1 MLLLYLFKL
10 LSFLLAAVPLSLPV
24 LASWGAAGSSRLST
38 PERVLL
44 ACSYS
49 VALMLLSFG
58 LPGMFGCLSFFP
70 IVACSLVFSSVLYW
84 LSRRFREGRD
94 EVSALPVPAAPKRK
108 RFFLGVI
115 LYGTVI
121 LTLSCLMG
129 HLGTDTY
136 FYHLYFPAMWLENG
150 SMAYVPV
157 PGYTCEYYPAY
168 GEMLFG
174 FLMSPMRN
182 ADFACL
188 LQPAALTV
196 NAVAVYVLGCFFGA
210 SGTASLAAGALVMF
224 TSMVFGNAAM
234 AYTDVLNGAFL
245 TVGMALLCIG
255 AGRRHLPSCIGAG
268 IMLGAAAAVKLTGLL
283 LSPVL
288 SFVVM
293 LFFFLRDRKSR
304 GLVLAAAVSAIV
316 VAAPFYLRSWIVTG
330 NPFYPVRLP
339 PLFQAGIEFERD
351 AVGFTGSAWSF
362 FFDGGAWG
370 LNLAGGILWGVTP
383 FAVPVVVSVFPR
395 FRERLL
401 AVVLAVTL
409 IALFAVQ
416 LAVYPE
422 IAQARQYIPWIMMCS
437 TILPIVLSPAEERF
451 PRMFPF
457 ALLVVLLLVY
467 RSPVSAVY
475 GYVLI
480 PLTGAALMFVP
491 EKWFRLGLYV
501 AAALF
506 FVAGSF
512 VSTLREADAE
522 VRKRGNVA
530 AFGPGRADCV
540 RLVSEAT
547 ERDGRKTIAVNGTK
561 FSFAFMADLPGNRV
575 TAIPINRKNSLH
587 PHEFVSFEEM
597 RSDPVDAE
605 EWIARLDAAGA
616 DFLYVEQSDEEER
629 LPDSGWEKRTAEAHP
644 ERFLRLFDDGTCT
657 LYRIR
662 K

>member
-1 MLLLYLFKL
+1 MLLFYFYKL
-10 LSFLLAAVPLSLPV
+10 ISFLLAAVPLFLPV
-24 LASWGAAGSSRLST
+24 LASWAAARSSRLGV

-44 ACSYS
+44 ACSWC

-70 IVACSLVFSSVLYW
+70 ILACSLVFSSGLYW
-84 LSRRFREGRD
+84 LSRAFRED
-94 EVSALPVPAAPKRK
+94 QAEPAPPVQADSRGK

-150 SMAYVPV
+150 SMAYVPI

-182 ADFACL
+182 ADYACL
-188 LQPAALTV
+188 LQPAALTM
-196 NAVAVYVLGCFFGA
+196 NAVAVYAMGRFFGA

-268 IMLGAAAAVKLTGLL
+268 IMLGAASAVKLTGLL

-288 SFVVM
+288 AFAAM
-293 LFFFLRDRKSR
+293 LYFFLRDRKSR
-304 GLVLAAAVSAIV
+304 GLVLTSAGVAVV
-316 VAAPFYLRSWIVTG
+316 FAAPFYLRSWIVTG

-339 PLFQAGIEFERD
+339 PLFRAGLEFERS
-351 AVGFTGSAWSF
+351 AVGFTQSAWSF
-362 FFDGGAWG
+362 FFDSGAWG
-370 LNLAGGILWGVTP
+370 LNVASGIVWGLAP
-383 FAVPVVVSVFPR
+383 FAV
-395 FRERLL
+395 L
-401 AVVLAVTL
+401 AVVSAIPRCRERMLAAVLAIVL
-409 IALFAVQ
+409 IVLFAVQ

-437 TILPIVLSPAEERF
+437 TILPIVLSPLEARF
-451 PRMFPF
+451 PRVFPF
-457 ALLVVLLLVY
+457 VILVVLLLAY
-467 RSPVSAVY
+467 RSPVSARY

-480 PLTGAALMFVP
+480 PLSGVALMFVP
-491 EKWFRLGLYV
+491 EKWFRPGLCV
-501 AAALF
+501 AAVLF
-506 FVAGSF
+506 FFGGSYI
-512 VSTLREADAE
+512 STLREADAE
-522 VRKRGNVA
+522 VRKYGNVA
-530 AFGPGRADCV
+530 AFGPGRAACV
-540 RLVSEAT
+540 RLVAEAT
-547 ERDGRKTIAVNGTK
+547 ERDGRKTIAVNGTE

-575 TAIPINRKNSLH
+575 IAIPINRKNSLH
-587 PHEFVSFEEM
+587 PHEFASFAEM
-597 RSDPVDAE
+597 RADPVEAG

-616 DFLYVEQSDEEER
+616 DFLYVELSDDEER

-644 ERFLRLFDDGTCT
+644 ERFLPLFDDGAFA
-657 LYRIR
+657 LYQI
-662 K
+662 KK